1 MKFRPTLLLCAA
13 VLIAAVPLLADSIP
27 YPGSLKVSPGAEIF
41 ARDAHHSVVRV
52 NPPAFGAV
60 REKPTSA
67 LPLIDAFEQNRAFDV
82 KDSKSLIVRNTIF
95 PSSSDLAIRS
105 ASLKDLDSFEHVS
118 AFWHRG
124 RAWGKEKDGTKD
136 QDKDTDDNDNTGN
149 TGNTGTIGDAPKRPL
164 VDTAVAEP
172 GSLSLLLLGLV
183 AVGFSVRRRK
193 NVSLTN

>member
-1 MKFRPTLLLCAA
+1 M
-13 VLIAAVPLLADSIP
+13 
-27 YPGSLKVSPGAEIF
+27 YSPVI
-41 ARDAHHSVVRV
+41 
-52 NPPAFGAV
+52 GAV
-60 REKPTSA
+60 RAEPTEA
-67 LPLIDAFEQNRAFDV
+67 MLPINNFGENRAFDV
-82 KDSKSLIVRNTIF
+82 KDSKSHIVRNTIFIF

-118 AFWHRG
+118 AFWQRG

-149 TGNTGTIGDAPKRPL
+149 TGTIGDAPKRPL
-164 VDTAVAEP
+164 VETAIAEP